1 MKMNCKIGFM
11 SLLVITLVIFL
22 FLVSDKVEAQKECVG
37 LGPGP
42 CKQVRNCM
50 AACIKKGYK
59 VGQCVAWKDDDP
71 FKCCCT

>member
-1 MKMNCKIGFM
+1 MNSKIGFM
-11 SLLVITLVIFL
+11 SLLVITSVIFL
-22 FLVSDKVEAQKECVG
+22 FLVSDKVEAQKECV
-37 LGPGP
+37 GPGP